1 MVEGQHTRNQRDSRG
16 DGLAIAHASAW
27 RLPPLSRS
35 RNTDGALAQAEGED
49 LGIER
54 EGWRLSP
61 PRSTKLSCCAT
72 NPWSR
77 RSDGVGRGVSAE
89 GSPHPWSASNSASNV
104 FASWRSAVSNP
115 SMNQP

>member
-54 EGWRLSP
+54 EGGRLSP

-72 NPWSR
+72 HPWSR
-77 RSDGVGRGVSAE
+77 RSDGVGRCVSRCGLRPLPYGHHA
-89 GSPHPWSASNSASNV
+89 STCASATSV
-104 FASWRSAVSNP
+104 
-115 SMNQP
+115 